1 MQAAA
6 RWPLLSVETAKQFA
20 AETGPVLLLSDLDL
34 AVTTNFSG
42 LLSLTGFRVNVAC
55 QVAVKA
61 PGPILTDVFSKALPR
76 LDPSRLDLLPIFGA

>member
-1 MQAAA
+1 MTLVQAAA

-42 LLSLTGFRVNVAC
+42 LLSLTGFRVNVAYIWGLNSF
-55 QVAVKA
+55 VSAA
-61 PGPILTDVFSKALPR
+61 TEG
-76 LDPSRLDLLPIFGA
+76 